1 MIRFAT
7 VGTSPITD
15 NVIEV
20 IHEHPGATFVGTVSR
35 DAERGARFTAEHGGE
50 RAFPTVEQAASA
62 PDIDAVY
69 LGSPN
74 ACHAE
79 QALACIA
86 AGKHVLIEK
95 PVCACAREAREVFSA
110 SRAAGV
116 VALEAM
122 RPLHDPAFARARE
135 LFRELG
141 PIRRACIR
149 FGKYSSRYD
158 DILGGR
164 PSNIFDCELASG
176 ALMDIGVY
184 CIEPALALFEK
195 PRAITASAALL
206 DRSTRPLTHGPIDGA
221 GDALLS
227 YDGFT
232 ASVHWSKI
240 TQDFASTQIEGE
252 RATLTLDSISTPTAA
267 RIDYLGNAGRQD
279 AKYSAAGVAERTER
293 IELPHVANSMCY
305 ELSDFLGAIEA
316 VREGGDIESA
326 PCGPLGTLGQLQDLS
341 IAALEF
347 MDEIRRQIGVTF
359 PADAA

>member
-7 VGTSPITD
+7 VGTSPITE
-15 NVIEV
+15 NLIEV
-20 IHEHPGATFVGTVSR
+20 IDEHPDAAFVGTVSR
-35 DAERGARFTAEHGGE
+35 DAARGAAFTERHGGE
-50 RAFPTVEQAASA
+50 RAFPSVEQAAAA

-110 SRAAGV
+110 ARGAGV
-116 VALEAM
+116 VAMEAM
-122 RPLHDPAFARARE
+122 RPLHDPAFARVQA
-135 LFRELG
+135 LIPELG
-141 PIRRACIR
+141 RIRRACVR

-158 DILGGR
+158 DVLSGT
-164 PSNIFDCELASG
+164 PSNIFDCDLASG
-176 ALMDIGVY
+176 ALMDIGIYSV
-184 CIEPALALFEK
+184 EPALALFGR
-195 PRAITASAALL
+195 PSRVCASAALL
-206 DRSTRPLTHGPIDGA
+206 DPATEELTHGPIDGA

-252 RATLTLDSISTPTAA
+252 RATLTLDSISIPTRA
-267 RIDYLGNAGRQD
+267 RIDYRGRIGRQD

-293 IELPHVANSMCY
+293 IELPSVPNSMCH
-305 ELSDFLGAIEA
+305 ELADFIGAIGA
-316 VREGGDIESA
+316 VRGGMSPDDA
-326 PCGPLGTLGQLQDLS
+326 PCGPQGTLGRLQRLSVDALDL
-341 IAALEF
+341 
-347 MDEIRRQIGVTF
+347 MDGMRAQIGVRF
-359 PADAA
+359 PADLI